1 MISHKFLLDTNI
13 ISDLVRNPQGIIFD
27 RIAQEGEGSICTSI
41 IVASELYF
49 GATKKFQQT
58 GSKRLL
64 EQVMLVLS
72 AIDILSFEEPADYH
86 YAEIR
91 SYLEQNGIPIGANDL
106 LISAHARSNRLT
118 VVTANFSEFNR
129 VPGLMVENWLK

>member
-27 RIAQEGEGSICTSI
+27 RIVQEGEGSICTSI

-72 AIDILSFEEPADYH
+72 AIDILSFEEPADHH

-91 SYLEQNGIPIGANDL
+91 AFLEQNGIPIGANDL

>member
-27 RIAQEGEGSICTSI
+27 RIVQEGEGSICTSI

-72 AIDILSFEEPADYH
+72 AIDILSFEEPADHY

-91 SYLEQNGIPIGANDL
+91 AFLEQNGIPIGANDL